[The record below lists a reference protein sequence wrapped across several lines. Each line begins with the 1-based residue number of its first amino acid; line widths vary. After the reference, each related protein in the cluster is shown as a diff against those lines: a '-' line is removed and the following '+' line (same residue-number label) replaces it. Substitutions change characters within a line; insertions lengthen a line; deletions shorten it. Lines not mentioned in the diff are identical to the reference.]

1 MFRKNYIS
9 FLAAIALLFIGSI
22 AVSAQTAP
30 VRGKVEMK
38 KADGTVEPVA
48 GALVEVFRQD
58 AKGSLPSGKTNKKG
72 EFSFAGF
79 PLGQVFTLSISGKGL
94 KPEIIPNVKGGAE
107 NLIIS
112 VQAGD
117 GKRWTEEEVRTAL
130 NNPTAAAPAA
140 ATTKPGELTAEQKK
154 EKEEYEKK
162 VAEVEAKNKK
172 IEEKNTVI
180 QRALNEGNQAFTN
193 KNFDVAIVKFE
204 EGYNADPQFIG
215 SAPVLLNNKGAALV
229 ARAINN
235 FNQNIK
241 AEVSTRL
248 EAMGRV
254 KKDLGDAAEA
264 YNNSFMILKNASP
277 TEVTDA
283 KNFEGNKANALNGAK
298 EVFRI
303 MAATEQ
309 VDPSRMDAA
318 KILIPEYIAIET
330 DPAKKTEAQL
340 ILGDLYRVL
349 GDSENAI
356 TEYKKVLDSNP
367 SNIDAMAGV
376 GFSLVNLG
384 FINNDKT
391 KMQEGANYLQQ
402 FAEAAP
408 DSHKLKDDA
417 KGLIESLKKEQ
428 NLTPQKTSRPTRKKN

>member
-22 AVSAQTAP
+22 VVSAQTAP

-48 GALVEVFRQD
+48 GALIEVFRQD
-58 AKGSLPSGKTNKKG
+58 AKGSLPSSKTNKKG

-79 PLGQVFTLSISGKGL
+79 PLGQVFTLSVSGQGIN
-94 KPEIIPNVKGGAE
+94 PEIVPNIKGGME
-107 NLIIS
+107 NLLIDAR
-112 VQAGD
+112 AGD
-117 GKRWTEEEVRTAL
+117 GRRLTEEEVRSRVS
-130 NNPTAAAPAA
+130 NPATPA
-140 ATTKPGELTAEQKK
+140 ATTAATGELTAEQKK
-154 EKEEYEKK
+154 AKEEYEKQ
-162 VAEVEAKNKK
+162 VAEVEAKNKN
-172 IEEKNTVI
+172 IEQKNAVI
-180 QRALNEGNQAFTN
+180 QRSLSEGNQAFN
-193 KNFDVAIVKFE
+193 DKNFDIAIVKFD
-204 EGYNADPQFIG
+204 EGYNADPQFVG

-229 ARAINN
+229 ARAINT
-235 FNQNIK
+235 FNQNVK
-241 AEVSTRL
+241 NTDVSAKIA
-248 EAMGRV
+248 AMGKV

-264 YNNSFMILKNASP
+264 YNNSWMILKNAAP
-277 TEVTDA
+277 TEVPDA
-283 KNFEGNKANALNGAK
+283 KSFESNKTNSLRGAR

-309 VDPSRMDAA
+309 VDPSRVDTA

-330 DPAKKTEAQL
+330 DPVKKTESQL

-349 GDSENAI
+349 GDSENSI
-356 TEYKKVLDSNP
+356 TEYKKVLETNP
-367 SNIDAMAGV
+367 ENVDAMAGV

-384 FINNDKT
+384 FLNNDKT

-402 FAEAAP
+402 FAEVAP
-408 DSHKLKDDA
+408 DTHKLKDDA

-428 NLTPQKTSRPTRKKN
+428 NLTPQKNTRPARKKN

>member
-9 FLAAIALLFIGSI
+9 FLAAIAILFVGSVI
-22 AVSAQTAP
+22 VNAQTAP

-38 KADGTVEPVA
+38 KADGTVVPVS

-58 AKGSLPSGKTNKKG
+58 AKGSLPSSKTNRRG

-79 PLGQVFTLSISGKGL
+79 PLGQIFTLSVSGQGIN
-94 KPEIIPNVKGGAE
+94 PEIIPNIKAGME
-107 NLIIS
+107 NLVID
-112 VQAGD
+112 AREGD
-117 GKRWTEEEVRTAL
+117 GRRLAEEEVRSRV
-130 NNPTAAAPAA
+130 NNPATPAA
-140 ATTKPGELTAEQKK
+140 TQTAEMTADQKK
-154 EKEEYEKK
+154 AKEEYEKQA
-162 VAEVEAKNKK
+162 AEVAAKNKK
-172 IEEKNTVI
+172 IEEKNAVV
-180 QRALNEGNQAFTN
+180 QRVLSEGNQAFTA
-193 KNFDVAIVKFE
+193 KDFDVAIVKFE
-204 EGYNADPQFIG
+204 EGYNADPQFVG
-215 SAPVLLNNKGAALV
+215 SAPVMLNNKGAALV
-229 ARAINN
+229 GRAITTFNN
-235 FNQNIK
+235 NVK

-264 YNNSFMILKNASP
+264 YNTSWMILKNASP
-277 TEVTDA
+277 TDVTDP
-283 KNFEGNKANALNGAK
+283 KSFEGNKGNTLRGAK
-298 EVFRI
+298 EAFRI

-309 VDPSRMDAA
+309 VDGAKIDAA

-349 GDSENAI
+349 GDSENSIA
-356 TEYKKVLDSNP
+356 EYKKVLDANP
-367 SNIDAMAGV
+367 SNMDAMAGV

-384 FINNDKT
+384 YLNNDKT

-402 FAEAAP
+402 FADNAP
-408 DSHKLKDDA
+408 DTHKLKDDA

-428 NLTPQKTSRPTRKKN
+428 NLTPQKTAKPAPKKRP